1 MEYYRNTLCCTYG
14 ELMAAGVS
22 ASAYDH
28 MVQRGDLRV
37 MRRGCRGREALVAYA
52 GMPERVRRMVEAM
65 VGDPYAAASRCLLAE
80 YLTDRA
86 EVADYLDN
94 FRTHSGRLL
103 PDVKRRE
110 YYANAMVLEAID
122 RMMQA
127 ARGIRVAQGG
137 SNVRPAAAGRHTRTA
152 RFESVVEMISRLD
165 QRQWPHKLPQN
176 PRSLDRLLRRYK
188 AEGPSALVHKFY
200 TEPNVSAAKL
210 QTDDQKAM
218 LATIAGSGNNLD
230 NVQIADIYNRIATQM
245 GWPTIG
251 DRTVGAWR
259 SRLEAD
265 LCARRF
271 GTKAWANTVAM
282 QVRRRAP
289 EWPLQYWTLDGWDVE
304 LAFRDKRPG
313 KATTYTNRVTM
324 VVVLDACCKYPIG
337 YAVGLH
343 ETPALIRE
351 ALRVAHR
358 HTESLFGQMM
368 RAQQIQSDNYAIKT
382 LSPLYGVSARLVT
395 PAAVGNAKAKII
407 EPWFKYFNKKYCQ
420 LQTNWTGFGVTSRRE
435 LQPNAEALA
444 ARRASFPD
452 FDGVCAQVVA
462 MLEQERAELRERY
475 LKAWDA
481 MPTERRLPL
490 SMPDYLTAYGET
502 TGRTNLLRGSGITMQ
517 IDGRVYEYD
526 SFDPEMRRHLST
538 PWHVLY
544 DPEDMRHVV
553 AVNDDGTLRFE
564 MEERYVQPM
573 ALVDRTPAD
582 TLALERVRAFNR
594 RLREQ
599 TAARLDEWTGTA
611 TALLEG
617 RKSLEM
623 AQKFLIPDSRGR
635 HKDARN
641 EAREMLSDLPDEWDA
656 MPQTKPRRHK
666 ATEADADDDVLSDF

>member
-1 MEYYRNTLCCTYG
+1 M
-14 ELMAAGVS
+14 
-22 ASAYDH
+22 
-28 MVQRGDLRV
+28 
-37 MRRGCRGREALVAYA
+37 
-52 GMPERVRRMVEAM
+52 
-65 VGDPYAAASRCLLAE
+65 
-80 YLTDRA
+80 
-86 EVADYLDN
+86 
-94 FRTHSGRLL
+94 
-103 PDVKRRE
+103 
-110 YYANAMVLEAID
+110 
-122 RMMQA
+122 
-127 ARGIRVAQGG
+127 
-137 SNVRPAAAGRHTRTA
+137 
-152 RFESVVEMISRLD
+152 
-165 QRQWPHKLPQN
+165 
-176 PRSLDRLLRRYK
+176 
-188 AEGPSALVHKFY
+188 
-200 TEPNVSAAKL
+200 
-210 QTDDQKAM
+210 
-218 LATIAGSGNNLD
+218 
-230 NVQIADIYNRIATQM
+230 
-245 GWPTIG
+245 
-251 DRTVGAWR
+251 
-259 SRLEAD
+259 
-265 LCARRF
+265 
-271 GTKAWANTVAM
+271 
-282 QVRRRAP
+282 RRRAP

-517 IDGRVYEYD
+517 IDGRVYEYGY
-526 SFDPEMRRHLST
+526 FAVEPEIITAVPPGFTLFADEPMPRWEDGCFG
-538 PWHVLY
+538 WHGELVL
-544 DPEDMRHVV
+544 RI
-553 AVNDDGTLRFE
+553 DGTLW
-564 MEERYVQPM
+564 RY
-573 ALVDRTPAD
+573 PAGG
-582 TLALERVRAFNR
+582 TLCDAGRRVRYFISIDPKTLR
-594 RLREQ
+594 RADFVAWRTEE
-599 TAARLDEWTGTA
+599 T
-611 TALLEG
+611 
-617 RKSLEM
+617 RKNIE
-623 AQKFLIPDSRGR
+623 
-635 HKDARN
+635 
-641 EAREMLSDLPDEWDA
+641 
-656 MPQTKPRRHK
+656 
-666 ATEADADDDVLSDF
+666 